1 VPWPLLSLVGG
12 VILAALAIALRVFSL
27 AGGALEVLLLLLALL
42 PIGAGLVGL
51 VLYSKKESRQVEEE
65 HHEPRIYVQKPCAI
79 DRSLL
84 DKVARAEQTLK
95 QRLEERQWEIDLPAY
110 EEHHQLAER
119 RRQEGDLAGAFR
131 EYCRAMRPLNVAL
144 QKYRS
149 KEEMFQPV
157 WDKA

>member
-1 VPWPLLSLVGG
+1 
-12 VILAALAIALRVFSL
+12 
-27 AGGALEVLLLLLALL
+27 
-42 PIGAGLVGL
+42 
-51 VLYSKKESRQVEEE
+51 VLYSKKQSQQVVEEI
-65 HHEPRIYVQKPCAI
+65 HEPRIYVQKSCAI

-95 QRLEERQWEIDLPAY
+95 QRLEERHWEIDLPAY
-110 EEHHQLAER
+110 EEHHERAER
-119 RRQEGDLAGAFR
+119 LRKEGDLAGAFR